1 MKSKEFLKDR
11 LFRIFSSISN
21 LSIKYQHFSE
31 KNLHLI
37 QIIPLQDVL
46 ADQNFIVQ
54 KLNLIHD
61 FKKNFPA
68 EKLTFVDENSNVK
81 LTSPEF
87 SFSKIKG
94 KSVIETRSL
103 QSYSPSFTLMV
114 TEDVNKIRSL

>member
-11 LFRIFSSISN
+11 LFRIFSSMNN

-37 QIIPLQDVL
+37 QIIPLKDVL
-46 ADQNFIVQ
+46 ADQNFITLQ
-54 KLNLIHD
+54 LNLIRD
-61 FKKNFPA
+61 FQKNFPA
-68 EKLTFVDENSNVK
+68 EKLTFVDETSKVK

-87 SFSKIKG
+87 SFSKTKG
-94 KSVIETRSL
+94 KSIIETRSL
-103 QSYSPSFTLMV
+103 RSYSPSFTLMV